1 MRDTEGCIM
10 EYMGYVNPENE
21 EEVLLEILGLELAV
35 KTAEQRIAI
44 LRQGLQIAKM
54 KRDAANYARA
64 LSDLAESNESLAEA
78 VNKKRELENP
88 KE

>member
-54 KRDAANYARA
+54 KRNADNYRKVLEATAAAV
-64 LSDLAESNESLAEA
+64 AEQ
-78 VNKKRELENP
+78 NP